1 MEQEERTIP
10 SRNEWSLSKLD
21 YFGIGLS
28 ALFVLAGTGESVFF
42 AFILMSLF
50 FGKRFYRAATQ
61 PSPNL
66 KLGKP
71 EPLSEFFSGNT
82 PDPKSP
88 LPPQAEPS
96 SSRPALGKDVT
107 KEGKEESPIA
117 SVVDTDDQ
125 KARTPSLITNSALLI
140 DWKGIPANLSP
151 EQQNYN
157 ELRGH
162 YAMLA
167 TDAAKLFSTE
177 YENQFKSLE
186 NIVQNASTL
195 AVPHIQGA
203 IDDAIEKLADRNIF
217 DIDSEYF
224 TATYFKRYDTWSPAH
239 ERIAEQYAEI
249 VCSTAEMDAY
259 RTARRQNSGQVIGG
273 GFGLDG
279 VVQGLAVAGAANL
292 AIGAAHGLF
301 NLVAKGLRTIGDSG
315 KKNQIFVDPQTKAAL
330 VSGLEKSVLNVHLSL
345 LDALDASTDIS
356 SNCQRV
362 SISDQDKAL
371 RMLTNL
377 QRGALSNVNPGN
389 VLTQVLTLDPYCLD
403 AYIYALN
410 ECGDVAG
417 SIEQMAN
424 FFHLNLIE
432 EKRRMVRA
440 LYRDTTEIDVINS
453 IREIDQIGVRLGIPV
468 ESEFMEPLKVAL
480 HKFDVEARTFKRHL
494 YPTREAAKA
503 EEVRT
508 REEQEKKIKDAF
520 DSVKKVTSQVLY
532 GTARIIKFFL
542 YCLIGLGIFGLIA
555 AVVKLS

>member
-1 MEQEERTIP
+1 MKAEKTYFLVENGKETGPFTESVITARIAAGEIYSETVCIPKSFFSLPGSLHYFFPNTIP
-10 SRNEWSLSKLD
+10 KPISLQ
-21 YFGIGLS
+21 
-28 ALFVLAGTGESVFF
+28 E
-42 AFILMSLF
+42 
-50 FGKRFYRAATQ
+50 
-61 PSPNL
+61 
-66 KLGKP
+66 
-71 EPLSEFFSGNT
+71 
-82 PDPKSP
+82 
-88 LPPQAEPS
+88 
-96 SSRPALGKDVT
+96 VT
-107 KEGKEESPIA
+107 KAGKEISPIA
-117 SVVDTDDQ
+117 PVVDTDELNAPTCTASF
-125 KARTPSLITNSALLI
+125 KTNSALLI

-259 RTARRQNSGQVIGG
+259 RTTRRQNSGQVIGG

-301 NLVAKGLRTIGDSG
+301 NLVAKGLRSIGDSG
-315 KKNQIFVDPQTKAAL
+315 KKNQIFVEPQTKAAL

-356 SNCQRV
+356 SNYQRV

-371 RMLTNL
+371 RMLRNL
-377 QRGALSNVNPGN
+377 QRGALSNANPGS

-403 AYIYALN
+403 AYLYALN
-410 ECGDVAG
+410 E
-417 SIEQMAN
+417 
-424 FFHLNLIE
+424 
-432 EKRRMVRA
+432 
-440 LYRDTTEIDVINS
+440 
-453 IREIDQIGVRLGIPV
+453 
-468 ESEFMEPLKVAL
+468 
-480 HKFDVEARTFKRHL
+480 
-494 YPTREAAKA
+494 
-503 EEVRT
+503 
-508 REEQEKKIKDAF
+508 
-520 DSVKKVTSQVLY
+520 
-532 GTARIIKFFL
+532 
-542 YCLIGLGIFGLIA
+542 
-555 AVVKLS
+555 